1 MADVVVVDDDAAVG
15 TGLSDL
21 LRQAGFDTRYL
32 SSAAQ
37 ALELLATSP
46 VEVVVTDLRMP
57 GMDGMQLL
65 ERVKARAPEIAVVM
79 ITAFGS
85 VPLAVKA
92 MQAGAC
98 DFILKPFEREEVVRA
113 VGKALAV
120 ARHASSRPSVPASA
134 LPAADL
140 VRTSPGLR
148 EVAALVTRAAA
159 STATV
164 LLLGETG
171 TGKGLVARAI
181 HESGPR
187 AREPFVTVHCGALP
201 EALLESELVGYEKG
215 AFTGAGARK
224 PGRVEL
230 AGAGT
235 LFLDEIG
242 DVSTV
247 VQVKLLRLL
256 QERSYEPLGAT
267 RSHKAE
273 ARFVTATHRDL
284 EALVARGALREDLY
298 YRLNVLPIRLPSLRE
313 RRGDIASLAGA
324 FCERLADANGKPGTR
339 LDAAALALLEAQPWP
354 GNVRQLENLVER
366 LVVFADTPVIGVAEV
381 QAALRTTLRSTG
393 PNDDARAPASDP
405 SGGPRE
411 VEPAVPS
418 ASPARTMPAAPAAP
432 PAPVAGDLPL
442 EQSRQAAEREAIHKA
457 LERARGNRTQAARM
471 LGVSRRT
478 LYNKLAEYQIG

>member
-32 SSAAQ
+32 SSATQ
-37 ALELLATSP
+37 ALDLLATSP
-46 VEVVVTDLRMP
+46 VEVLVTDLRMP

-79 ITAFGS
+79 VTAFGS

-113 VGKALAV
+113 VGKALAM

-140 VRTSPGLR
+140 VRTSAGLR
-148 EVAALVTRAAA
+148 DVAALVTRAAA

-201 EALLESELVGYEKG
+201 EALLESELFGYEKG

-242 DVSTV
+242 DVSAV

-256 QERSYEPLGAT
+256 QERTYEPLGAT
-267 RSHKAE
+267 RSHKTE

-284 EALVARGALREDLY
+284 EALVARGAFREDLY
-298 YRLNVLPIRLPSLRE
+298 YRLNVLPIRLPALRE
-313 RRGDIASLAGA
+313 RRSDVASLASA
-324 FCERLADANGKPGTR
+324 FCERHADANGKPGTH
-339 LDAAALALLEAQPWP
+339 LDAAALALLEAEPWP

-366 LVVFADTPVIGVAEV
+366 LVVFADTSVIGAAEV
-381 QAALRTTLRSTG
+381 QAALGTTLRSAS
-393 PNDDARAPASDP
+393 PNDDARAPASASGGDLRAVEPAAPTARPAPAALP
-405 SGGPRE
+405 SGGER
-411 VEPAVPS
+411 
-418 ASPARTMPAAPAAP
+418 
-432 PAPVAGDLPL
+432 PL
-442 EQSRQAAEREAIHKA
+442 EQSRQAAEREAIHEA